1 MAFGLQREEI
11 DDDAVWRAL
20 TAAQL
25 EDFVRDLPGCLET
38 PVGEHGIRLSGGQRQ
53 RIGMARA
60 LYGDPPVLVLDEATA
75 ALDNATESEVMRAVH
90 ALHGQKTVLIIAHRV
105 TTLEA
110 CDLVVGMESRRIVQ
124 IGPPSEVLRRHH

>member
-11 DDDAVWRAL
+11 DDDAVWRAP

-60 LYGDPPVLVLDEATA
+60 LYGDRPVLVLDEATA

-90 ALHGQKTVLIIAHRV
+90 ALHGQKTILIIAHRV

>member
-1 MAFGLQREEI
+1 VAFGLQREEI